1 MRIDFCGDGTG
12 RKISLWYFGAL
23 LVLFSFLVRYFS
35 YVWDPVISR
44 DGILYLQAARQL
56 ADGVLPENRP
66 ELFYISPLFIR
77 LLGQYAAWGWKVE
90 TAGALTNIIAGAV
103 IPVIIWAIARAFGM
117 KNKWAVWCG
126 VLAAVH
132 PTLVA
137 VSYELQRESLYL
149 LFCLLAIL
157 CAAMACGRRAA
168 WLWGGA
174 GILTAAGTLCRY
186 EALELVILFCAG
198 IGCACFLKC
207 CSLREALKNLS
218 FYFLGCVFGGILFFC
233 LLDLSAGDFLNYIT
247 GKVQAVF
254 RI

>member
-1 MRIDFCGDGTG
+1 MG
-12 RKISLWYFGAL
+12 LE
-23 LVLFSFLVRYFS
+23 
-35 YVWDPVISR
+35 SR
-44 DGILYLQAARQL
+44 NG
-56 ADGVLPENRP
+56 G
-66 ELFYISPLFIR
+66 S
-77 LLGQYAAWGWKVE
+77 
-90 TAGALTNIIAGAV
+90 LTNIIAGAV

-157 CAAMACGRRAA
+157 CAAMARGRRAA

-198 IGCACFLKC
+198 IGCACFPKC

>member
-12 RKISLWYFGAL
+12 RKISLWYFGAF

-132 PTLVA
+132 PPLVA
-137 VSYELQRESLYL
+137 V
-149 LFCLLAIL
+149 
-157 CAAMACGRRAA
+157 
-168 WLWGGA
+168 
-174 GILTAAGTLCRY
+174 
-186 EALELVILFCAG
+186 
-198 IGCACFLKC
+198 
-207 CSLREALKNLS
+207 
-218 FYFLGCVFGGILFFC
+218 
-233 LLDLSAGDFLNYIT
+233 
-247 GKVQAVF
+247 
-254 RI
+254 